1 MWFIFLSVLLA
12 PIAGFTAS
20 AWAENSIMPD
30 TAPPGAVV
38 SIAGKGFGQFKSAQD
53 NRVLFHGTPA
63 LIQRWDPD
71 LIVAKVPLR
80 ATNGPVEVVRG
91 KKKTTVGTFTVQKPI
106 VQAVTPTEV
115 EPGALLHITGANFTN
130 TSGSKDP
137 NTMFGV
143 NDVLI
148 SGVPARVRKW
158 RNDTIEV
165 EVPGNASS
173 GDVVVRLASS
183 DPLPDGSCC
192 APVEYSTSNAVPLN
206 VIPSIRVDPPIGPV
220 GTKVVLFG
228 KGFGAAK
235 SPENAVEFNGHP
247 GTIAQWT
254 DGMIVTHVPLNATT
268 GPLTLK
274 LKDKERSLG
283 NFTVVV
289 PKATGLTPVSAPIGS
304 LVRIT
309 GENFGFYS
317 ESGSTPFAFSDFNK
331 GDNAVEFGGV
341 PGIIYRWHHDKIDVW
356 VPFSAKSG
364 PVMVKR
370 GGTIPKADGS
380 CCAEKGLVTTEAGT
394 FTLVTPKVE
403 SYSPTTAG
411 LDEIVTIKGSGFGNF
426 LKTAEATQ
434 PGLNEKGHDYLPYEL
449 GENVSRSEVL
459 FNNVAAIV
467 VSWSDTEI
475 KVQVPHRLA
484 FGIGR
489 AGEFN
494 TEVAT
499 GPLIVRRGSWDLL
512 PDGSCC
518 TPKRW
523 VTAEAGTF
531 TVQQTGLPDQRFF
544 KDMRPEA
551 GGSQ

>member
-1 MWFIFLSVLLA
+1 MWFIVCCAFIV
-12 PIAGFTAS
+12 PIAGFAS
-20 AWAENSIMPD
+20 SSWAESRLIPES
-30 TAPPGAVV
+30 APPGAVV
-38 SIAGKGFGQFKSAQD
+38 NIAGKGFGQFRSAQ
-53 NRVLFHGTPA
+53 NNKVLFRGIPA
-63 LIQRWDPD
+63 LVQRWDRD
-71 LIVAKVPLR
+71 LIVVKVPLR
-80 ATNGPVEVVRG
+80 ATNGPVEIVRG
-91 KKKTTVGTFTVQKPI
+91 KNKTTVGPFTVQKPT
-106 VQAVTPTEV
+106 VQAVMPTEV
-115 EPGALLHITGANFTN
+115 EPGGLVQITGTNFTN
-130 TSGSKDP
+130 TAGSKDP

-148 SGVPARVRKW
+148 GGVPAKVRKW
-158 RNDTIEV
+158 RNDKIEV
-165 EVPGNASS
+165 EVPANAPS

-192 APVEYSTSNAVPLN
+192 APVEYSTSNTVPLN
-206 VIPSIRVDPPIGPV
+206 VIPSIRVDPEIGPV

-228 KGFGAAK
+228 KGFGSDKTA
-235 SPENAVEFNGHP
+235 ENAIEFNGHP

-254 DGMIVTHVPLNATT
+254 DNMIVTHVPLHATT
-268 GPLTLK
+268 GTLRLK
-274 LKDKERSLG
+274 LKDKERALG
-283 NFTVVV
+283 TFTVVV
-289 PKATGLTPVSAPIGS
+289 PKATGLAPEKAPIGS

-317 ESGSTPFAFSDFNK
+317 ESGTTPFAFSDFDK

-341 PGIIYRWHHDKIDVW
+341 PGVIYRWHHDKIDVW
-356 VPFSAKSG
+356 VPFSAKTG
-364 PVMVKR
+364 PVVVKR
-370 GGTIPKADGS
+370 GGNTPKPDGS

-394 FTLVTPKVE
+394 FTLVTPQVD
-403 SYSPTTAG
+403 SYSPVTAG
-411 LDEIVTIKGSGFGNF
+411 LDDIITIKGSGFGNF

-475 KVQVPHRLA
+475 RVQVPHRLA
-484 FGIGR
+484 FGISK

-494 TEVAT
+494 TDVST
-499 GPLIVRRGSWDLL
+499 GPLLIRRGSWDLL

-518 TPKRW
+518 TPKQW

-531 TVQQTGLPDQRFF
+531 TVQQKGLPDQRFF
-544 KDMRPEA
+544 NDMRQEA

>member
-1 MWFIFLSVLLA
+1 MWFIVISALV
-12 PIAGFTAS
+12 INMAGFAS
-20 AWAENSIMPD
+20 SSWAASSLIPESG
-30 TAPPGAVV
+30 PPGAVV
-38 SIAGKGFGQFKSAQD
+38 NIAGKGFGQFRSAQD
-53 NRVLFHGTPA
+53 NRVLFQGTPA

-71 LIVAKVPLR
+71 LIVVKVPLR

-91 KKKTTVGTFTVQKPI
+91 KKRTTVGTFTVQKPT
-106 VQAVTPTEV
+106 VDVVTPTEV
-115 EPGALLHITGANFTN
+115 EPGALLQITGAHFTN
-130 TSGSKDP
+130 TAGSKDP

-148 SGVPARVRKW
+148 GGVPGKVRKW
-158 RNDTIEV
+158 RNDKIEV
-165 EVPGNASS
+165 EVPGNATS

-192 APVEYSTSNAVPLN
+192 APVEYSTSNTVPLK
-206 VIPSIRVDPPIGPV
+206 VIPSIRVDPPVGPV

-228 KGFGAAK
+228 KGFGSDKTA
-235 SPENAVEFNGHP
+235 EQAVDFNGHP

-254 DGMIVTHVPLNATT
+254 DGMIVTHVPLHATT

-274 LKDKERSLG
+274 LKDKERALG
-283 NFTVVV
+283 TFTVVV
-289 PKATGLTPVSAPIGS
+289 PKATGLTPETAPIGS

-317 ESGSTPFAFSDFNK
+317 ESGSTPFAFSDFDK

-356 VPFSAKSG
+356 VPFSAKNG
-364 PVMVKR
+364 PVVVKR
-370 GGTIPKADGS
+370 GGTTPKPDGS

-394 FTLVTPKVE
+394 FSLVTPKVD
-403 SYSPTTAG
+403 SYSPVTAG
-411 LDEIVTIKGSGFGNF
+411 LDDIVTIKGSGFGNF

-475 KVQVPHRLA
+475 KAQVPHRLA
-484 FGIGR
+484 FGVSK

-494 TEVAT
+494 TDVST

-523 VTAEAGTF
+523 VTAEAGMF
-531 TVQQTGLPDQRFF
+531 TVQQKGLPDQRFF
-544 KDMRPEA
+544 NDMRQEA

>member
-1 MWFIFLSVLLA
+1 MWFILFCAVLA
-12 PIAGFTAS
+12 PLTGVTTS
-20 AWAENSIMPD
+20 AWAESSVVPD
-30 TAPPGAVV
+30 AAPPGAVV
-38 SIAGKGFGQFKSAQD
+38 SIAGKGFGQFRSAQE
-53 NRVLFHGTPA
+53 NRVLFRGTPA

-71 LIVAKVPLR
+71 LIVVKVPLR
-80 ATNGPVEVVRG
+80 ASNGPVEVVRG
-91 KKKTTVGTFTVQKPI
+91 KKKTTVGTFTVQKPT
-106 VQAVTPTEV
+106 VQAVAPTEV
-115 EPGALLHITGANFTN
+115 EPGALLQITGTNFTN
-130 TSGSKDP
+130 TAGSKDP

-148 SGVPARVRKW
+148 SGVPAKVRKW
-158 RNDTIEV
+158 RNDKIEV

-192 APVEYSTSNAVPLN
+192 APVEYSTSNTIALN

-228 KGFGAAK
+228 KGFGATK
-235 SPENAVEFNGHP
+235 TPESAVEFNGQP

-254 DGMIVTHVPLNATT
+254 DGMIVTHVPLHATT

-274 LKDKERSLG
+274 LKDKARELG
-283 NFTVVV
+283 NFTVTV

-356 VPFSAKSG
+356 VPFSAKDG
-364 PVMVKR
+364 PVVVKR
-370 GGTIPKADGS
+370 GGNTPKPDGS

-403 SYSPTTAG
+403 SYSPTAAG
-411 LDEIVTIKGSGFGNF
+411 LDDIVTIKGSGFGNF
-426 LKTAEATQ
+426 LKTTEATQ

-449 GENVSRSEVL
+449 GENVSRTEVL
-459 FNNVAAIV
+459 FNSVAAIV

-494 TEVAT
+494 TDVST

-512 PDGSCC
+512 ADGSCC

-544 KDMRPEA
+544 KDMRQEA

>member
-1 MWFIFLSVLLA
+1 MWFIVCCALVV
-12 PIAGFTAS
+12 PMAGFAS
-20 AWAENSIMPD
+20 SSWAESRLIPE

-38 SIAGKGFGQFKSAQD
+38 NIAGKGFGQFRSAQE
-53 NRVLFHGTPA
+53 NRVLFRGIPA

-71 LIVAKVPLR
+71 LIVVKVPLR

-91 KKKTTVGTFTVQKPI
+91 KKKTTVGSFTVQTPT
-106 VQAVTPTEV
+106 VQTVMPTEV
-115 EPGALLHITGANFTN
+115 EPGGLLQITGANFTN
-130 TSGSKDP
+130 TAGSRDP

-148 SGVPARVRKW
+148 GGVPAKVRKW
-158 RNDTIEV
+158 RNDKIEV
-165 EVPGNASS
+165 EVPANALS

-192 APVEYSTSNAVPLN
+192 APVEYSTSNTVPLN
-206 VIPSIRVDPPIGPV
+206 VIPSIRVDPAVGPV

-228 KGFGAAK
+228 KGFGSDKTAA
-235 SPENAVEFNGHP
+235 NAVEFNGLP

-254 DGMIVTHVPLNATT
+254 ENMIVTHVPLHATT
-268 GPLTLK
+268 GALTLK
-274 LKDKERSLG
+274 LKDKERALG

-289 PKATGLTPVSAPIGS
+289 PKATGLTPEKAPIGS

-317 ESGSTPFAFSDFNK
+317 ESGSTPFAFSDFDK

-341 PGIIYRWHHDKIDVW
+341 PGIVYRWHHDKIDVW

-364 PVMVKR
+364 PVVVKR
-370 GGTIPKADGS
+370 GGNTPKPDGS

-394 FTLVTPKVE
+394 FTLVTPKVD
-403 SYSPTTAG
+403 SYSPDTAG
-411 LDEIVTIKGSGFGNF
+411 LDDIITIKGSGFGNF

-475 KVQVPHRLA
+475 KAQVPHRLA
-484 FGIGR
+484 FGISK

-494 TEVAT
+494 TDVST

-523 VTAEAGTF
+523 VTAEAGIF
-531 TVQQTGLPDQRFF
+531 TVQQKGLPDQRFF
-544 KDMRPEA
+544 NDMRQEA

>member
-1 MWFIFLSVLLA
+1 MWFIFVSVLLA

-20 AWAENSIMPD
+20 AWAENSVIPD
-30 TAPPGAVV
+30 NAPPGAVV
-38 SIAGKGFGQFKSAQD
+38 SIAGKGFGQFRSAQE

-91 KKKTTVGTFTVQKPI
+91 KKKTTVGTFTVQKPT
-106 VQAVTPTEV
+106 VQAVTPAEV
-115 EPGALLHITGANFTN
+115 EPGALLQITGANFTN

-148 SGVPARVRKW
+148 SGVPAKVRKW
-158 RNDTIEV
+158 RNDKIEV

-192 APVEYSTSNAVPLN
+192 APVEYSTSNAVSLN

-228 KGFGAAK
+228 KGFGTEK
-235 SPENAVEFNGHP
+235 IPENAVEFNGHP

-274 LKDKERSLG
+274 LKDKERALG

-289 PKATGLTPVSAPIGS
+289 AKATGLTAVSAPIGS

-309 GENFGFYS
+309 GENFGLYS

-356 VPFSAKSG
+356 VPFSAKNG
-364 PVMVKR
+364 PVVVKR
-370 GGTIPKADGS
+370 GGNTPKPDGS

-394 FTLVTPKVE
+394 FTLVTPQVE

-411 LDEIVTIKGSGFGNF
+411 LDDIVTIKGSGFGNF

-494 TEVAT
+494 TEVST

-544 KDMRPEA
+544 KDMRQEA

>member
-1 MWFIFLSVLLA
+1 MWFILFCAILA
-12 PIAGFTAS
+12 PLTGVTTS
-20 AWAENSIMPD
+20 AWAESSVIPEA
-30 TAPPGAVV
+30 APPGAVV
-38 SIAGKGFGQFKSAQD
+38 SIAGKGFGQFRSAQE
-53 NRVLFHGTPA
+53 NRVLFRGTPA
-63 LIQRWDPD
+63 LIQRWEPD
-71 LIVAKVPLR
+71 LIVVKVPLR

-91 KKKTTVGTFTVQKPI
+91 KKKTTVGTFTVRKPT
-106 VQAVTPTEV
+106 VHVVTPTEV
-115 EPGALLHITGANFTN
+115 EPGALLQITGTNFTN
-130 TSGSKDP
+130 TAGSKDP

-148 SGVPARVRKW
+148 SGVPAKVRKW
-158 RNDTIEV
+158 RNDKIEV

-192 APVEYSTSNAVPLN
+192 APVEYSTSNTVALN

-228 KGFGAAK
+228 KGFGPEK
-235 SPENAVEFNGHP
+235 TPENAVEFNGHP

-274 LKDKERSLG
+274 FKDKERALG

-309 GENFGFYS
+309 GENFGIYS

-356 VPFSAKSG
+356 VPFSAKDG
-364 PVMVKR
+364 PVVVKR
-370 GGTIPKADGS
+370 GGNTPKPDGS
-380 CCAEKGLVTTEAGT
+380 CCADKGLVTTEAGT

-411 LDEIVTIKGSGFGNF
+411 LDDIVTIKGSGFGNF
-426 LKTAEATQ
+426 LKTTEATQ

-459 FNNVAAIV
+459 FNGVAAIV
-467 VSWSDTEI
+467 ISWSDTEI

-494 TEVAT
+494 TEVST

-518 TPKRW
+518 TAKRW

-544 KDMRPEA
+544 KDMRQEA